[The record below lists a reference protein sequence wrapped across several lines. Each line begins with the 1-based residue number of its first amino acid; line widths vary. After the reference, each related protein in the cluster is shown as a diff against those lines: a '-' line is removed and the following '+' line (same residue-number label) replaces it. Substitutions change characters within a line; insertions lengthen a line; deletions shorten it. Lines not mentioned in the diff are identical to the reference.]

1 MKTILFDI
9 GNVLLFFDFNRALR
23 KLGIDTTS
31 PPKELIEDFFVL
43 RDRVETGEL
52 RGDAFLEKLTALT
65 QFTGGTDTLRDAYC
79 DIFTPNEKMW
89 ETVRSI
95 AGSAQTVLF
104 SNTSDVHMQ
113 FVRQRYPDFALF
125 DNAVLSYEVGE
136 SKPQSSMYQD
146 AVDRVGA
153 DPEETFYID
162 DLLANINTGEDFE
175 FTCHHYQ
182 SDRHDALLAD
192 LDAFLAR

>member
-9 GNVLLFFDFNRALR
+9 GNVLLFFDFNRTLE
-23 KLGIDTTS
+23 KLGIDTTT
-31 PPKELIEDFFVL
+31 PPPELLEDFFAL

-52 RGDAFLEKLTALT
+52 PGDAFLEQISALT
-65 QFTGGTDTLRDAYC
+65 HFTGGIDAMRDAYC

-89 ETVRSI
+89 DTLRSI
-95 AGSAQTVLF
+95 SGSAQTVLF
-104 SNTSDVHMQ
+104 SNTSDVHMK
-113 FVRQRYPDFALF
+113 FIRQRYPDFTLF
-125 DNAVLSYEVGE
+125 DNAVLSYEAGA
-136 SKPQSSMYQD
+136 SKPRSPMYQD
-146 AVDRVGA
+146 AIDRVGV
-153 DPEETFYID
+153 DPKQTFYID

-182 SDRHDALLAD
+182 SDRHDALVAD

>member
-9 GNVLLFFDFNRALR
+9 GNVLLFFDFNRALT
-23 KLGIDTTS
+23 KLGIDTKS
-31 PPKELIEDFFVL
+31 PPTELIEDFFTL

-52 RGDAFLEKLTALT
+52 RGDAFLEEVATLTKFTDGIDAL
-65 QFTGGTDTLRDAYC
+65 RSAYC

-89 ETVRSI
+89 ETMRSI

-104 SNTSDVHMQ
+104 SNTSDVHMK
-113 FVRQRYPDFALF
+113 FIRQRYPDFALF
-125 DNAVLSYEVGE
+125 DNAVLSFEVGA
-136 SKPQSSMYQD
+136 SKPRSPMYQD
-146 AVDRVGA
+146 AIDRVGA
-153 DPEETFYID
+153 DPKETFYID
-162 DLLANINTGEDFE
+162 DLLANISTGEDFE

-182 SDRHDALLAD
+182 SDRHDALVAD